1 MCNQEHL
8 IGYVYDELT
17 AAERAAF
24 DAHIESCAACREEV
38 QTLCEARQH
47 LASWAPPEPALD
59 FTVVRGGRAAAPPP
73 RWRPLVPAWALA
85 AAASVLFLA
94 GAAAIA
100 NVEMRYG
107 PDGFV
112 VRTGWAAGHASFE
125 AAPQQSAGNGSRETI
140 RQQPAEGQRSTG
152 PAPSTLV
159 SSEQGGSSV
168 AASEQIRAQ
177 LVALQSR
184 LDRLEGGQTAG
195 GTAAAPAPAATDRQ
209 LAALAAS
216 FRKLLA
222 ESEQR
227 QRSEVALQV
236 AEVWKD
242 FNAVRAS
249 DIARVQQ
256 TVGRAQVITNT
267 QLKQQ
272 RESIESLG
280 TLYRVSL
287 QK

>member
-1 MCNQEHL
+1 MCNQELL
-8 IGYVYDELT
+8 IGYVYGELSPS
-17 AAERAAF
+17 ERAAF
-24 DAHIESCAACREEV
+24 EAHVGTCAACSQEV
-38 QTLCEARQH
+38 ETLQEARQH
-47 LASWAPPEPALD
+47 LACWAPPEPALD
-59 FTVVRGGRAAAPPP
+59 FTVVRGGRTATAPP
-73 RWRPLVPAWALA
+73 RRLAFVPAWGLA
-85 AAASVLFLA
+85 AAASLLVLA

-107 PDGFV
+107 PDGLV
-112 VRTGWAAGHASFE
+112 VRTGWAESGAPAFSPAPSSDRVM
-125 AAPQQSAGNGSRETI
+125 AAPQREEPTQSLMPAG
-140 RQQPAEGQRSTG
+140 
-152 PAPSTLV
+152 
-159 SSEQGGSSV
+159 SSEDLK
-168 AASEQIRAQ
+168 AE
-177 LVALQSR
+177 LVALRARLETLEGAAAGSGTMQASDTAL
-184 LDRLEGGQTAG
+184 LDR
-195 GTAAAPAPAATDRQ
+195 R
-209 LAALAAS
+209 LAAVSANLQ
-216 FRKLLA
+216 KLLA
-222 ESEQR
+222 ESEKR

-256 TVGRAQVITNT
+256 TVGRQQVITNS